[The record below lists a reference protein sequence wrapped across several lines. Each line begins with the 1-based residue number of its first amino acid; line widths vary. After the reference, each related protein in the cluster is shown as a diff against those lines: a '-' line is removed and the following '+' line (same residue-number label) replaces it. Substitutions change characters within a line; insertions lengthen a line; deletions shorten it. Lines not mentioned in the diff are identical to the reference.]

1 MDFLDTSGRVV
12 LYCVSVLENAEIK
25 PRNNMKVN
33 KNGAR
38 SHLFF

>member
-1 MDFLDTSGRVV
+1 MDFLDTLERVV
-12 LYCVSVLENAEIK
+12 LYCVFMLENAQVK
-25 PRNNMKVN
+25 PRSHTKVN